1 MSSRKR
7 RDRMQHGDAFD
18 LGETHTPS
26 TSLQDFADK
35 LYSTGGGLSEDL
47 KKIDAK
53 TVRVKNVPIDKVRPD
68 PAQARRVMPAALRGV
83 WLREPNRI
91 HQVLGE
97 WLEIV
102 DAEAQRRGRPSLD
115 VPALLESDP
124 EASQSSSGG
133 GEESSDPDMGPI
145 EADFRAMLQLA
156 ASIRHHG
163 LTNPITVVQGANDT
177 YVVETGER
185 RLLAYNLLSSLHH
198 IIEGDWA
205 TIPARVVDS
214 KSVWRQAAENGAR
227 QNLNAISIARQ
238 LALLLMDIYQR
249 RGKFAPYDDMPGADW
264 YAQVA
269 DAKMFAIPYGR
280 GNELAAAMGL
290 KNAVQLRQYRQ
301 LLRLPNEVWEIADQ
315 YNWTEWF
322 IRRFLQDARSLLEEE
337 FNIILPHKS
346 VTAVTN
352 SKNSHISDDHKS
364 VTAVTNSK
372 NSHISESHKDVG
384 GITDLWLE
392 AVKED
397 QQARQIVVELARR
410 RAEGIPLSDEELA
423 EEENDDSWKLDT
435 PFKSKRAKSRKS
447 SSIDD
452 DGPRP
457 QTMVKK
463 AGAELVDYDPHSRTL
478 TLRFEE
484 RLGHNAL
491 PSGGRW
497 LVTLQYV
504 NDPNAIWD
512 QAIYDH
518 FNRDEDEE

>member
-7 RDRMQHGDAFD
+7 RERMEHGDAFD

-26 TSLQDFADK
+26 PSLQDFADK

-53 TVRVKNVPIDKVRPD
+53 TVRVKNIPVEKVRPD

-83 WLREPNRI
+83 WLRDPNAI
-91 HQVLGE
+91 HQVLEE
-97 WLEIV
+97 WLAMV
-102 DAEAQRRGRPSLD
+102 DAEALRRGRPPVD

-124 EASQSSSGG
+124 DSQSSGG
-133 GEESSDPDMGPI
+133 SEDSVEADMGPI
-145 EADFRAMLQLA
+145 ESDFRAMLQLA

-185 RLLAYNLLSSLHH
+185 RLLAYNLLASLPH

-205 TIPARVVDS
+205 TIPARVVDT

-238 LALLLMDIYQR
+238 LSLLLMDLYQR
-249 RGKFAPYDDMPGADW
+249 RGKFVPYEDMPGVDW

-301 LLRLPNEVWEIADQ
+301 LLRLPNEVWEIADE

-322 IRRFLQDARSLLEEE
+322 IRVFLQDARTIIETE
-337 FNIILPHKS
+337 FSIILPHKF
-346 VTAVTN
+346 
-352 SKNSHISDDHKS
+352 

-372 NSHISESHKDVG
+372 NSHISESHKDAA
-384 GITDLWLE
+384 GIMEWLE
-392 AVKED
+392 AIRDHE
-397 QQARQIVVELARR
+397 QARQILLTLAQR
-410 RAEGIPLSDEELA
+410 RADGIPLSDEELMD
-423 EEENDDSWKLDT
+423 EDDDSWKLDT
-435 PFKSKRAKSRKS
+435 PIKSKRVKARPPQHAG
-447 SSIDD
+447 DE
-452 DGPRP
+452 GPRP
-457 QTMVKK
+457 KTIVKK
-463 AGAELVDYDPHSRTL
+463 AGAQLVKYDPRSGTV
-478 TLRFEE
+478 TLRLDDPPDKEK
-484 RLGHNAL
+484 L
-491 PSGGRW
+491 PPGGRW
-497 LVTLQYV
+497 VVTLQYIQ
-504 NDPNAIWD
+504 DPSAILD
-512 QAIYDH
+512 QAIYEH
-518 FNRDEDEE
+518 FNPPDEDD